1 MKKIIFLLMLMT
13 VSLSSCLKS
22 DLEDV
27 ESSANCELSNVE
39 FEYRWTKDIVDSNG
53 NPTGVSE
60 LQYKKLDV
68 KKSIDK
74 DNHKITLNL
83 TVPKSSG
90 NFTSEIRDKVSLE
103 NIVGMFTVS
112 LAASVQP
119 LGNAPKLGI
128 PGDFSQKLYTYRVKA
143 AAGNYTDWTIEIV
156 EFNK

>member
-1 MKKIIFLLMLMT
+1 MKKIIFLLMIMT

-27 ESSANCELSNVE
+27 ESSTNCELSNVE

-68 KKSIDK
+68 AKNIDK
-74 DNHKITLNL
+74 DNNKIILKL

-112 LAASVQP
+112 LASTVQP

-128 PGDFSQKLYTYRVKA
+128 PGDFSQKSYMYRIKS
-143 AAGNYTDWTIEIV
+143 AAGNYTDWMIEIA